1 MPEPVTAPV
10 SARFTA
16 LPKPLL
22 AAWVFLAALFI
33 FALIAHTWG
42 GYQAGIAI
50 FALVAAALCFL
61 DERASIVLFIG
72 CSAIDAYGFI
82 THVPFSLSIARVV
95 VVALAAGA
103 ALRWLRAKPRPSLSW
118 RALSLWDIG
127 ILVFL
132 AGAALSVPFSASLAL
147 SGVGI
152 LHVTFLIGAYFVLSR
167 AAQTTAGRNDIT
179 LATIAAGSLSALV
192 ALAQAFVPAIAPPVL
207 RVTESLAEGA
217 EIVRASGF
225 FDNPNTLAL
234 LLVLAA
240 LFAAERVWTSARP
253 AHRWIYA
260 GAVALTLAGIGVSYS
275 RAALVGIVV
284 GAVAL
289 GAILIRSVRG
299 RVVFLGALVLLFAAV
314 LAIPG
319 VGERAYSIIDFTGD
333 ASAMD
338 RVYLSEV
345 SIEMFADHPLTGVG
359 IQAFRAAY
367 PSYADSRVTIDP
379 VTDGHQMPASV
390 PAEVGVLGLIA
401 EAILAAV
408 LAWALARAMRST
420 ERPVAAGG
428 LAAMAAISVMA
439 LFNTFI
445 FFESLWIAAALVGS
459 IMPAPGHA
467 KGASHIGPPL
477 GS

>member
-1 MPEPVTAPV
+1 MPEPVTAPESTR
-10 SARFTA
+10 SAT

-22 AAWVFLAALFI
+22 AAWVLLAALFA
-33 FALIAHTWG
+33 FALMASTWG
-42 GYQAGIAI
+42 GYQMGLAV
-50 FALVAAALCFL
+50 FALAAAVLCFL
-61 DERASIVLFIG
+61 DERAGIVLFIG
-72 CSAIDAYGFI
+72 CSALDAYGFI

-95 VVALAAGA
+95 VVALVAGA
-103 ALRWLRAKPRPSLSW
+103 ALRWLRSKPRPTLSW
-118 RALSLWDIG
+118 RQLSLWDIG

-132 AGAALSVPFSASLAL
+132 AGAAVSVPFSASLAL

-167 AAQTTAGRNDIT
+167 AARTEVGRSDIA
-179 LATIAAGSLSALV
+179 LATIVFGSLNALV

-207 RVTESLAEGA
+207 RITESLAEGA

-225 FDNPNTLAL
+225 FDNPNTFAL

-240 LFAAERVWTSARP
+240 LFAAERVFAERRP
-253 AHRWIYA
+253 SHRALYA
-260 GAVALTLAGIGVSYS
+260 GAVALALAGIGVSYS
-275 RAALVGIVV
+275 RAALVGIAV
-284 GAVAL
+284 GAVVL
-289 GAILIRSVRG
+289 GAMLIRRT
-299 RVVFLGALVLLFAAV
+299 RDRLVFLAALVLVFAAV

-319 VGERAYSIIDFTGD
+319 VSERAYSIVDFTGD

-367 PSYADSRVTIDP
+367 PSYEDSRVTIDP
-379 VTDGHQMPASV
+379 VTDGHQMPFSV

-401 EAILAAV
+401 EVILAG
-408 LAWALARAMRST
+408 ALVFALVRAMRSA

-428 LAAMAAISVMA
+428 LAAMAAISAMA

-445 FFESLWIAAALVGS
+445 FFESLWIAAALVGAEILS
-459 IMPAPGHA
+459 ERSRWL
-467 KGASHIGPPL
+467 ASH
-477 GS
+477 SAA